1 MASTEEYLPIPVP
14 ESLTAT
20 YLVPVSEPP
29 AVTPEQAVATLA
41 GRLPEPV
48 HDLVRQMLDG
58 PLVTIDTHPVAHF
71 PRLPPDLLAA
81 FGAAPD
87 QLARLERATEFL
99 IVEGSFRPGWPPAHE
114 WAARA
119 VAAALAGWAGVDVID
134 AFGLQVLD
142 PASALRSL
150 PDDEGRIRLVEWVVV
165 PYSADEGGYWF
176 TTKGLRR
183 FGLLELQAR
192 QVPAELTRPWG
203 AVMTGTARRLLRSW
217 LDGLTADDPP
227 AFVQLPAQVSV
238 SGHDIALAYGRTPE
252 PERTGSAVLG
262 LELDPATDPDAD
274 SFLTLVPPAG
284 FAGPP
289 ERHYSAVCAA
299 LLGPATPGTA
309 APGPGTAMQGPEDLG
324 LEAGSTAGPGPEA
337 GPRPSGE
344 EPAAT
349 RDDSPHGSASGAM
362 AQAVET
368 ARTALPAIRERFLA
382 GRLPSGTQLV
392 VKYGLPG
399 GENREFVWASVT
411 SWTNPGCILAA
422 SASDAATDPA
432 VRVGQP
438 VVVDAADVVDW
449 ALLDSGG
456 VVEGGWTQAG
466 LDG

>member
-14 ESLTAT
+14 ESLSAT
-20 YLVPVSEPP
+20 YLVPVSAPS
-29 AVTPEQAVATLA
+29 AVTPEQAVASLA

-48 HDLVRQMLDG
+48 HDLIRQMIDG
-58 PLVTIDTHPVAHF
+58 PLVTIDTHPVAQF

-81 FGAAPD
+81 FGATPA
-87 QLARLERATEFL
+87 QLARLERATEFMV
-99 IVEGSFRPGWPPAHE
+99 VEASFRPGWPPAHE

-119 VAAALAGWAGVDVID
+119 VAAAVAQAARVDVVD

-142 PASALRSL
+142 PAAALRSL
-150 PDDEGRIRLVEWVVV
+150 PDDDGRIRLVEWVVV
-165 PYSADEGGYWF
+165 PYSADDGGHWF

-192 QVPAELTRPWG
+192 LVPPELTRPWG
-203 AVMTGTARRLLRSW
+203 AVMTGTARRVLRSW
-217 LDGLTADDPP
+217 LDGLTAAEPP

-252 PERTGSAVLG
+252 PERAGSAVLG

-284 FAGPP
+284 TAGPP
-289 ERHYSAVCAA
+289 DRHYAAVCAT
-299 LLGPATPGTA
+299 LLGPAAPGAATPGLA
-309 APGPGTAMQGPEDLG
+309 APGSTTTGSAG
-324 LEAGSTAGPGPEA
+324 L
-337 GPRPSGE
+337 
-344 EPAAT
+344 PAAMPDAESGPHPDDVG
-349 RDDSPHGSASGAM
+349 RRRDSPHASASGAM
-362 AQAVET
+362 TQAVET
-368 ARTALPAIRERFLA
+368 ARTGLPAIRERFLS

-399 GENREFVWASVT
+399 GDNREFVWASVT
-411 SWTNPGCILAA
+411 SWTNPGRILAA
-422 SASDAATDPA
+422 SASDAASDPA

-438 VVVDAADVVDW
+438 VVVDTADVVDW